1 MGSST
6 LDTGGTGGLWW
17 EQSSRGYF
25 FSQTPESKNQWFLTC
40 KQPVDQFTQAV
51 SRARLIVLST
61 RNGTALHQ
69 RRASICPPVAKPR
82 VVSEGDV
89 GNAPSSFFVCS
100 SLCPSGYLHA
110 ACVPIPYRLCV
121 YCHVCL
127 SVSLLPA
134 CSPHI
139 CLTVPTMHRKSW
151 FHIEMLQLIRQ
162 KLRMLGKRVKPV
174 KPGVKPVQKRVK
186 PVKPVILKKNNI
198 TLFL

>member
-40 KQPVDQFTQAV
+40 KQAVDQFAQAV

-82 VVSEGDV
+82 VVSERDV
-89 GNAPSSFFVCS
+89 GNAQGRPCRSPSPARVLHRIQEVAEWNDPPGRSRS
-100 SLCPSGYLHA
+100 SCAKTKVGHA
-110 ACVPIPYRLCV
+110 RCTGIGCKA
-121 YCHVCL
+121 
-127 SVSLLPA
+127 A
-134 CSPHI
+134 
-139 CLTVPTMHRKSW
+139 
-151 FHIEMLQLIRQ
+151 EA
-162 KLRMLGKRVKPV
+162 G
-174 KPGVKPVQKRVK
+174 
-186 PVKPVILKKNNI
+186 
-198 TLFL
+198 

>member
-1 MGSST
+1 MAPHCTSVELAFVRRWQSQ
-6 LDTGGTGGLWW
+6 GLSAKEMW
-17 EQSSRGYF
+17 EMHKADRAGRHI
-25 FSQTPESKNQWFLTC
+25 
-40 KQPVDQFTQAV
+40 QPCA
-51 SRARLIVLST
+51 AM
-61 RNGTALHQ
+61 
-69 RRASICPPVAKPR
+69 VAFDC
-82 VVSEGDV
+82 S
-89 GNAPSSFFVCS
+89 PSSFFVCS

-134 CSPHI
+134 CSPPI

-162 KLRMLGKRVKPV
+162 MLRILGKRVKPV

-198 TLFL
+198 ILNFSFKILWFYWFYTFL